1 VLPPV
6 ADFWAALPEI
16 FTWLMGG
23 AEAPL
28 RARIEPGS
36 TETTIRSRVLPMP
49 AGHQEGGRSG
59 QTDHGPKECDGR
71 AGRYRPR
78 FHRQPVRA
86 MLQYLLAAVAR

>member
-36 TETTIRSRVLPMP
+36 TETTIRSCSLTNTTPEDP
-49 AGHQEGGRSG
+49 ASHLGRSTG
-59 QTDHGPKECDGR
+59 
-71 AGRYRPR
+71 
-78 FHRQPVRA
+78 
-86 MLQYLLAAVAR
+86 